1 MKNQIKVLLVAM
13 MVLFFQNGFS
23 QKKKTKA
30 KSKPKTET
38 IKGDPQEEAPQIYEV
53 AASSP
58 DVQLTV
64 EAPVEEAPQIRDVSS
79 KSSYGRYTTEKINDE
94 TLWFYDK
101 YANNY
106 KFGIKKRDQVLL
118 PALFERKTYP
128 EVSDKNSFPMGIGN
142 NYGLYNVDK
151 EVWEIPMIYYSL
163 NHLGND
169 IFSARTKNGY
179 YGVLSRDNKVL
190 IPFKWAEISSIYGV
204 ENYFILQ
211 DKKTNLQ
218 GLYSLLNGKFMIP
231 CEYESI
237 QTIDKSNYFRVNNE
251 KGYNVVS
258 IDNKPKFKK
267 WYTQINSVS
276 NSKNFIVKLND
287 RMGIIDENENIIL
300 PIEYKD
306 IKTYPYNDG
315 SFLAINKDG
324 KYGCVLINGKVS
336 LPFEY
341 DQINTSYSNNLK
353 TTKNNKCGLIQVNS
367 GTPTEIVT
375 CEYDNINIENET
387 FIVEKNNLFGMLD
400 SFGKLITP
408 CEYESID
415 KAVSKNNY
423 SSSFVFIAKKN
434 KKFVL
439 LDKNGQQISAEA
451 YSNISPTP
459 YLNKEGS
466 YYSESKFSYLM
477 FQNNNKTGLLDML
490 GQQVMESN
498 YDEIVGETNNILLVK
513 QKGKIGVY
521 QLLTKKETIPC
532 IYDQIVL
539 DASGNYGIKGK
550 DIFSIDLNDSTKAV
564 KL

>member
-1 MKNQIKVLLVAM
+1 MKNQVKVLLLSA
-13 MVLFFQNGFS
+13 MVLFFQNSFS
-23 QKKKTKA
+23 QKKKPKQ

-38 IKGDPQEEAPQIYEV
+38 IKGDPQPV
-53 AASSP
+53 G
-58 DVQLTV
+58 DVML
-64 EAPVEEAPQIRDVSS
+64 AVEEAPITVEEVSQVRELRS
-79 KSSYGRYTTEKINDE
+79 DGNYGRYVTEKINDE
-94 TLWFYDK
+94 SIWFYDK
-101 YANNY
+101 YNSNY
-106 KFGIKKRDQVLL
+106 KFGIKKRDQILL

-128 EVSDKNSFPMGIGN
+128 AVSDGNSFPIGIGN
-142 NYGLYNVDK
+142 NYGLYNVEK
-151 EVWEIPMIYYSL
+151 EIWEIPMIYYSL
-163 NHLGND
+163 NHIGND

-190 IPFKWAEISSIYGV
+190 IPFKWGEISTVSGV

-211 DKKTNLQ
+211 DKKTNLR

-231 CEYESI
+231 CEYQYV
-237 QTIDKSNYFRVNNE
+237 QTVENSNYFKVDNE
-251 KGYNVVS
+251 KGSNLVT

-276 NSKNFIVKLND
+276 SSKNFIVKLND
-287 RMGIIDENENIIL
+287 RMGIIDENENIVL

-315 SFLAINKDG
+315 SFLAVNKDG

-341 DQINTSYSNNLK
+341 DQINTSYSNSLK

-400 SFGKLITP
+400 SFGKLIAP

-415 KAVSKNNY
+415 KVVSKNNNY
-423 SSSFVFIAKKN
+423 SSNFVFIAKKN

-439 LDKNGQQISAEA
+439 LDKNAQQISAIA
-451 YSNISPTP
+451 YSNISPVTF
-459 YLNKEGS
+459 LNKSGS
-466 YYSESKFSYLM
+466 YYDESKFSYLM
-477 FQNNNKTGLLDML
+477 CQNNNKAGLLDMM

-498 YDEIVGETNNILLVK
+498 YEEIVGENNNILLVK
-513 QKGKIGVY
+513 QKGKIGAY
-521 QLLTKKETIPC
+521 NLLTKTETLPC
-532 IYDQIVL
+532 VYDQIIL
-539 DASGNYGIKGK
+539 DANGNYGVKGK
-550 DIFSIDLNDSTKAV
+550 EIFSIDLNDNTKTV

>member
-1 MKNQIKVLLVAM
+1 MKNQIKVLLLSA
-13 MVLFFQNGFS
+13 MVLSFQNSFS
-23 QKKKTKA
+23 QKKKLGQ

-38 IKGDPQEEAPQIYEV
+38 IKGDPQ
-53 AASSP
+53 P
-58 DVQLTV
+58 DVMLV
-64 EAPVEEAPQIRDVSS
+64 SDAPVMAEESPVSIS
-79 KSSYGRYTTEKINDE
+79 EVRSDGNYGRYATEKINDE
-94 TLWFYDK
+94 TIWFYDK
-101 YANNY
+101 YNSNY

-128 EVSDKNSFPMGIGN
+128 AVSDNSSFPMGIGK
-142 NYGLYNVDK
+142 NYGLYNVEK
-151 EVWEIPMIYYSL
+151 EIWEIPMIYYSL
-163 NHLGND
+163 DHIGND

-179 YGVLSRDNKVL
+179 YGVISRNNKVL
-190 IPFKWAEISSIYGV
+190 IPFKWAEISSISGV

-211 DKKTNLQ
+211 DKKTNLR
-218 GLYSLLNGKFMIP
+218 GLYSLLNGKFVIP
-231 CEYESI
+231 CEYQYI
-237 QTIDKSNYFRVNNE
+237 QTVDKSNYFKVDNE
-251 KGYNVVS
+251 KGSNLVS

-276 NSKNFIVKLND
+276 SSKNFIVKLND
-287 RMGIIDENENIIL
+287 KMGIIDENENIVL

-315 SFLAINKDG
+315 SFLAVNKEG
-324 KYGCVLINGKVS
+324 KYGCVLINGKIS

-367 GTPTEIVT
+367 GTPYEIVT

-387 FIVEKNNLFGMLD
+387 FIVEKNGLFGMLD
-400 SFGKLITP
+400 SFGKLIAP

-415 KAVSKNNY
+415 KVVSKNNNY
-423 SSSFVFIAKKN
+423 SSNFVFIAKKD

-439 LDKNGQQISAEA
+439 LDKNAQQISAAA
-451 YSNISPTP
+451 YSNISPVTF
-459 YLNKEGS
+459 LNKNGS
-466 YYSESKFSYLM
+466 YYDESKFSYLM
-477 FQNNNKTGLLDML
+477 FQNNNKAGLLDML

-498 YDEIVGETNNILLVK
+498 YEEIIGENNNLLLVK

-521 QLLTKKETIPC
+521 NLLTKTETIPC
-532 IYDQIVL
+532 VYDQIVL
-539 DASGNYGIKGK
+539 DPNGNYGVKGK
-550 DIFSIDLNDSTKAV
+550 EIYSIDLNDNTKTV